1 MVANESVSITFFFIH
16 EHIMFLFL
24 SLLSLTAWIRGVV
37 TNFAHHFAVS
47 SYVCNIAW
55 LSWA

>member
-1 MVANESVSITFFFIH
+1 MLANESVSIMKFFIH
-16 EHIMFLFL
+16 ERIKFLFL
-24 SLLSLTAWIRGVV
+24 SLLSCLLRIIEEV

-47 SYVCNIAW
+47 SYVRNVAW